1 MDKSTH
7 EIRMEQWNAIV
18 LQCQAR
24 PERQTAASW
33 LTENGVDAKQYFSWL
48 RQIRQEAYSEMK
60 TKSLSSGRG
69 MGTSGSG
76 EITFAEITVL
86 SNGNTSP
93 QESMNP
99 PGFHADAFVRLGA
112 ATIDPNDQKGSPG
125 HKTYMWVYRAGEFD
139 KNHPIVIYDYQRGRS
154 HKHPEEFLKDFNGI
168 LESWKQMVFSSI
180 TSWTIRWT
188 KLQTRTA
195 GFTREEISQMRS
207 KLLPRRISRK
217 PGTR

>member
-7 EIRMEQWNAIV
+7 EIRMERWKAIV

-24 PERQTAASW
+24 PERQTAASRFA
-33 LTENGVDAKQYFSWL
+33 ENGVYAKQYYYWL

-76 EITFAEITVL
+76 EITFAEIPVL

-99 PGFHADAFVRLGA
+99 PGFHADAVVRLGA
-112 ATIDPNDQKGSPG
+112 ATIDPNDQK
-125 HKTYMWVYRAGEFD
+125 VLRAT
-139 KNHPIVIYDYQRGRS
+139 K
-154 HKHPEEFLKDFNGI
+154 
-168 LESWKQMVFSSI
+168 I
-180 TSWTIRWT
+180 TC
-188 KLQTRTA
+188 
-195 GFTREEISQMRS
+195 GFTEPGSLIKIIRS
-207 KLLPRRISRK
+207 
-217 PGTR
+217 